1 MAWRRSP
8 LQDGVVDGAPR
19 KRRVLLADDL
29 PEIRLVMRLLL
40 EADGEVEV
48 VGEAGDGAEAVRLAR
63 ELRPDAVLLDLRLP
77 DMSGLEAVPL
87 IRQAAPGVV
96 VLVLSALPPGEVTPV
111 AEALGVPYIRKPEF
125 RRAARMLES
134 MTGGAPTA

>member
-1 MAWRRSP
+1 MAPRLP
-8 LQDGVVDGAPR
+8 PHQDEKVEAPAR
-19 KRRVLLADDL
+19 KRRVVLADDL

-48 VGEAGDGAEAVRLAR
+48 VGEAGDGAETVRLTR
-63 ELRPDAVLLDLRLP
+63 ELQPDAVLLDLRLP

-96 VLVLSALPPGEVTPV
+96 VLVLSALPPGEVVPE
-111 AEALGVPYIRKPEF
+111 AQALGVAYVRKPEF

-134 MTGGAPTA
+134 MAGGTT

>member
-1 MAWRRSP
+1 
-8 LQDGVVDGAPR
+8 
-19 KRRVLLADDL
+19 LADDL

-48 VGEAGDGAEAVRLAR
+48 VGEAGDGAETVRLAR
-63 ELRPDAVLLDLRLP
+63 ELQPDAVLLDLRLP

-96 VLVLSALPPGEVTPV
+96 VLVLSALPPAEVTPE
-111 AEALGVPYIRKPEF
+111 AQALGVAYVRKPEF
-125 RRAARMLES
+125 RRAARLLES
-134 MTGGAPTA
+134 MAGGAPPS

>member
-1 MAWRRSP
+1 
-8 LQDGVVDGAPR
+8 VEAPAT

-48 VGEAGDGAEAVRLAR
+48 VGEAGSGAETVRLAR
-63 ELRPDAVLLDLRLP
+63 ELQPDAVLLDLRLP

-87 IRQAAPGVV
+87 IRRAVPGVA
-96 VLVLSALPPGEVTPV
+96 VLVLSALPPGDVTP
-111 AEALGVPYIRKPEF
+111 ETQALGVVYVRKPEF
-125 RRAARMLES
+125 RRAARLLES
-134 MTGGAPTA
+134 MAAGDTAGH